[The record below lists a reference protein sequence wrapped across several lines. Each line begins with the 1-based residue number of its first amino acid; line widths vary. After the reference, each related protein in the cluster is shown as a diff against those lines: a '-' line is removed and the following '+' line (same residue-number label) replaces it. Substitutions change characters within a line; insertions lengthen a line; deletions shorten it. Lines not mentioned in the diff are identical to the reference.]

1 MQKRTTFIFMVF
13 CVILASGCAK
23 SYKVKPLSFR
33 LPSTYHNAV
42 DVAGAQMAAHA
53 YDDPG
58 KAKEA
63 FGFDILSAGML
74 PVEVVFDNQGVNP
87 LIIDE
92 TQTFLEDTEGKLWP
106 ILDKQIAHE
115 RAEKYAKTNDM
126 LKKGAYKGLVGAA
139 AGTIIGAAIG
149 IVTGDNVA
157 AAAGKGAAVG
167 AAAGATFGGA
177 EGYLSDEA
185 RRTISN
191 DLRNKSLGNKS
202 VAPKSLAYGFLFF
215 PAEAKTAKQLRIKLT
230 EEGTG
235 AAHIRTLAF

>member
-1 MQKRTTFIFMVF
+1 MQKKTTFIFMVF
-13 CVILASGCAK
+13 CIVFATGCAK
-23 SYKVKPLSFR
+23 SYKATPLSFR
-33 LPSTYHNAV
+33 LPSSYHNAV
-42 DVAGAQMAAHA
+42 DVAGAQMAANA
-53 YDDPG
+53 YSDPE

-63 FGFDILSAGML
+63 FGFDILGAGML
-74 PVEVVFDNQGVNP
+74 PVEVVFDNQGPNP

-92 TQTFLEDTEGKLWP
+92 TQTFLEDTEGNLWP

-115 RAEKYAKTNDM
+115 RAEKYSNTNEIV
-126 LKKGAYKGLVGAA
+126 KKGAYKGLVGAA

-149 IVTGDNVA
+149 IVTGDNVV

-167 AAAGATFGGA
+167 AAAGATFGAA
-177 EGYLSDEA
+177 EGYLSDDA
-185 RRTISN
+185 RRTVSN
-191 DLRNKSLGNKS
+191 DLRNKSLENKA

-235 AAHIRTLAF
+235 AAHIRTLPF